1 MASLFNKITGAVS
14 GSHPEPKE
22 QSLGTILPSH
32 DDRSEFLLLLANCM
46 GFMRKQVL
54 DNFDPEFSGVGW
66 DRSLKPTKDG
76 KLDVKQE
83 TEKSVSQQPANE
95 DAADEGLS
103 PAELEE
109 KRKKAY
115 EERVEE
121 LNSPAMTQ
129 LKDAAIEHFDN
140 WRDKVIQRLGEVINQ
155 HKVSDTGTPAASDP
169 QEGTAATDVSKS
181 MRNEEADTALR
192 QLYPPQQTNLLKLP
206 QPQRVLLLH
215 SLLLVLLS
223 LESYMAES
231 RILML
236 HVTSSLSL
244 PLKLLVEDENQVA
257 MGLLESAKNLNAD
270 AETKKD
276 AEAQASSRK
285 WKVGLGA
292 AAGAVLIGVTGGL
305 AAPLLAAGV
314 GSVMGGV
321 GLASTATAGY
331 LGAMAGSAPLVGA
344 LFGAYGGRMTARM
357 VDEYAREV
365 EDFAFIP
372 LHKHNFFKG
381 KTSEENARHLRVAI
395 GISGYLTTEAEVVTP
410 WRAIGTSIEGF
421 ALRYELKSLLALGS
435 SMMSYVKSYAWSW
448 AKKEIIS
455 RTIFATLSSAIS
467 AAFALPYGMA
477 KATKLID
484 NPFNR
489 ARSRSEKA
497 GRVLAHAL
505 IAKVQGERPVTLLG
519 YSLGARA
526 IYTCLDELAEKRAF
540 GLVESVVLAGAA
552 VPSDSI
558 AWRKMR
564 SVVSGRLIN
573 AYSSNDYL
581 LAFLYRTVSLQYG
594 VAGLQPVQDVPG
606 IENVDVS
613 DLVDG
618 HTQYRFMMSQ
628 ILLTVG
634 LEDIDKAEVERQMK
648 EMKIQKEK
656 EEAEAEK
663 ARKEA
668 GEGGKS
674 EEEQADEMAREIER
688 KLKVQDGAESAGQS
702 GSSGEKMPA

>member
-1 MASLFNKITGAVS
+1 MASLFNKISGAVS

-54 DNFDPEFSGVGW
+54 DNFDPDFSGVGW
-66 DRSLKPTKDG
+66 DRSLKSAQSTKGVTDEPTSK
-76 KLDVKQE
+76 E
-83 TEKSVSQQPANE
+83 PATE
-95 DAADEGLS
+95 DAENQELSADEI
-103 PAELEE
+103 EE
-109 KRKKAY
+109 KRRKAY
-115 EERVEE
+115 ERRVEE
-121 LNSPAMTQ
+121 LSSTPMVQ
-129 LKDAAIEHFDN
+129 LKDATIEHFDT
-140 WRDKVIQRLGEVINQ
+140 WRDRVIQRLGEVINQ
-155 HKVSDTGTPAASDP
+155 HKVSETNTKDATTTQQD
-169 QEGTAATDVSKS
+169 TAAEDVSKS
-181 MRNEEADTALR
+181 MRSEEADKALHH
-192 QLYPPQQTNLLKLP
+192 LYPPQQTILLKLP

-223 LESYMAES
+223 LESYTAES
-231 RILML
+231 RVLML

-244 PLKLLVEDENQVA
+244 PLKLLVEDETHVA
-257 MGLLESAKNLNAD
+257 KGLLESAKNLNAD
-270 AETKKD
+270 EETKKD

-372 LHKHNFFKG
+372 IHKQHFSLRG
-381 KTSEENARHLRVAI
+381 KNAEENARHLRVAI
-395 GISGYLTTEAEVVTP
+395 AISGYLTEEAEVVSP

-435 SMMSYVKSYAWSW
+435 SLTSYIKSYAWSW

-455 RTIFATLSSAIS
+455 RTIFATLSSAIG
-467 AAFALPYGMA
+467 AALALPYGMA
-477 KATKLID
+477 KATKLVD

-519 YSLGARA
+519 YSLGARV

-552 VPSDSI
+552 VPSDSL

-573 AYSSNDYL
+573 AYSTNDYL

-594 VAGLQPVQDVPG
+594 VAGLQAVHDVPG
-606 IENVDVS
+606 IENIDVS

-618 HTQYRFMMSQ
+618 HTQYRFMMAQ
-628 ILLTVG
+628 ILQTVG
-634 LEDIDKAEVERQMK
+634 LEDIDAAEVERQIK
-648 EMKIQKEK
+648 EMKAQKEK
-656 EEAEAEK
+656 DEAEAEK

-668 GEGGKS
+668 GDQGKT
-674 EEEQADEMAREIER
+674 EDQQADELEKEIER
-688 KLKVQDGAESAGQS
+688 KMRINDSPAVQSESSIEKGKVA
-702 GSSGEKMPA
+702 

>member
-1 MASLFNKITGAVS
+1 MASFFSKITGAVS
-14 GSHPEPKE
+14 SQPEPKE

-54 DNFDPEFSGVGW
+54 DNFDPDFSGVGW
-66 DRSLKPTKDG
+66 DRSLKSTPGTKQTTSQD
-76 KLDVKQE
+76 
-83 TEKSVSQQPANE
+83 TTQQPAIGGAE
-95 DAADEGLS
+95 EQELS
-103 PAELEE
+103 AAELEE
-109 KRKKAY
+109 KRIKAY
-115 EERVEE
+115 ERRVEE
-121 LNSPAMTQ
+121 LASPSMTQ
-129 LKDAAIEHFDN
+129 LKDGATEHFDT

-155 HKVSDTGTPAASDP
+155 HQISDAD
-169 QEGTAATDVSKS
+169 ATDASNEQQDTEAADASKS

-192 QLYPPQQTNLLKLP
+192 QLYPPQQTGLLKLP
-206 QPQRVLLLH
+206 QPQRALLLH

-223 LESYMAES
+223 LESYTAES
-231 RILML
+231 RVLML
-236 HVTSSLSL
+236 HVTSSLHL
-244 PLKLLVEDENQVA
+244 PLKLLVEDETHVA
-257 MGLLESAKNLNAD
+257 KGLLESAKQLNAD
-270 AETKKD
+270 DETKKD

-292 AAGAVLIGVTGGL
+292 AAGAVIIGVTGGL

-372 LHKHNFFKG
+372 IHKRHLLHG
-381 KTSEENARHLRVAI
+381 KNSEENARHLRVAI
-395 GISGYLTTEAEVVTP
+395 GISGYLTEEAEVVKP

-421 ALRYELKSLLALGS
+421 ALRYELKSLLALGHALT
-435 SMMSYVKSYAWSW
+435 SYIKSYAWGW

-455 RTIFATLSSAIS
+455 RTIFATLSSAIG
-467 AAFALPYGMA
+467 AALALPYGIA
-477 KATKLID
+477 KATKLVD

-519 YSLGARA
+519 YSLGARV
-526 IYTCLDELAEKRAF
+526 IYTCLDELAEKKAF

-552 VPSDSI
+552 APSDSV

-573 AYSSNDYL
+573 AYSNNDYL
-581 LAFLYRTVSLQYG
+581 LAFLYRTTSLQYG
-594 VAGLQPVQDVPG
+594 VAGLQAVQDVPG

-613 DLVDG
+613 DMVDG

-628 ILLTVG
+628 ILQKVG
-634 LEDIDKAEVERQMK
+634 LEDIDAAEVERQIK
-648 EMKIQKEK
+648 EMQAQKEK
-656 EEAEAEK
+656 DEAEA
-663 ARKEA
+663 ARNQA
-668 GEGGKS
+668 SGKS
-674 EEEQADEMAREIER
+674 EEAQADEMEKEIER
-688 KLKVQDGAESAGQS
+688 KVSAGAGEGTVRP
-702 GSSGEKMPA
+702 GSSTGKAEM